1 MQFVVTAFDGTDEGA
16 LARRQAAREAHLK
29 LAEGLTREGRILM
42 GGAILDDA
50 GRMIGSTLIVDFPS
64 RAALDAWL
72 KTDPYTTGGVWKTV
86 EVRPFRVAVKT

>member
-16 LARRQAAREAHLK
+16 LERRLAAREAHLK
-29 LAEGLTREGRILM
+29 LAERLTREGRILI

-64 RAALDAWL
+64 RAELDAWL
-72 KTDPYTTGGVWKTV
+72 KIDPYTTGGVWKTV
-86 EVRPFRVAVKT
+86 DVRPFRVAVKT

>member
-1 MQFVVTAFDGTDEGA
+1 MQFVVTAFDGTDDGA
-16 LARRQAAREAHLK
+16 LQRRLAARAAHLK
-29 LAEGLTREGRILM
+29 LAEGLTRDGRILL

-64 RAALDAWL
+64 RDALDAWL

-86 EVRPFRVAVKT
+86 DVRPFRVAVKT